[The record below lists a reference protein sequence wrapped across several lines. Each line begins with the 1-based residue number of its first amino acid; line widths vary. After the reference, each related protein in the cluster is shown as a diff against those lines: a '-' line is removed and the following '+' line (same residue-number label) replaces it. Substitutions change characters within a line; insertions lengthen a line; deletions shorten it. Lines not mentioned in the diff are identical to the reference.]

1 MTTTRTGTLLA
12 ELHGAE
18 EALAREFH
26 RVAERQAADHGTH
39 YPCRTLAAQCE
50 EHAARLR
57 TAARRY
63 GQDLSGPRHSE
74 TLAHLADAVREKS
87 SERRGHHTSAGQ
99 LLLRDLRH
107 LYLAAQEAGL
117 LWLLLGQVARAVRD
131 QGLLD
136 DVEELHRETLGQ
148 IRWLTTRLKNAA
160 PQVLATAD

>member
-1 MTTTRTGTLLA
+1 MTRTGTGTLLA
-12 ELHGAE
+12 ELHEAE

-39 YPCRTLAAQCE
+39 YPCLTLAAQCE

-57 TAARRY
+57 TAAGRHGR
-63 GQDLSGPRHSE
+63 DLSEPRHSE
-74 TLAHLADAVREKS
+74 PLSHLLDAVRRKS

-107 LYLAAQEAGL
+107 LLLAAQEVSL

-131 QGLLD
+131 QELLD
-136 DVEELHRETLGQ
+136 DAEELHPETLGQ
-148 IRWLTTRLKNAA
+148 IGWLTTRLKNTA

>member
-1 MTTTRTGTLLA
+1 MTTRTGTLLA

-39 YPCRTLAAQCE
+39 YPCLTLAGRCE

-57 TAARRY
+57 AAAGRR
-63 GQDLSGPRHSE
+63 GQDLSAPHHSE
-74 TLAHLADAVREKS
+74 TLAHLVDAARQKS
-87 SERRGHHTSAGQ
+87 SGRRGHHISAGR

-107 LYLAAQEAGL
+107 LFLAAQEVSL

-131 QGLLD
+131 QELLD

-148 IRWLTTRLKNAA
+148 IRWLTTRLKNAV
-160 PQVLATAD
+160 PQVMATAD